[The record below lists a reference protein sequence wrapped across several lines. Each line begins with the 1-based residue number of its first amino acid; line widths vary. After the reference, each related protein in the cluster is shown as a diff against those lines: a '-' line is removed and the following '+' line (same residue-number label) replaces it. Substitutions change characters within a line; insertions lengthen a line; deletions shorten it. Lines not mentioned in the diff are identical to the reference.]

1 MEIGIGIPN
10 SVRGTTGPQL
20 LEWARRADAAGF
32 SSMGS
37 IGAVS
42 YPSYE
47 ELTVFAAAGAVTERI
62 RFVSNILIAPARS
75 TAELAKQAATVQQL
89 TSGRLTLGLGVG
101 WRESDFRL
109 TGRDFAERGRRFD
122 EQLAGLRRAWA
133 GKPLMDGTRPAAP
146 DPGPSGGVPLLIGG
160 MSNATLRRVVE
171 HGVGWTAGGAPPDA
185 IREFAAKVRAAWTNA
200 GRDGEPKIVA
210 LAYFALGDTEKDSR
224 AYLLDYYEPMG
235 EDMAQM
241 VAGSALRTPQA
252 IKGAIATF
260 ADLGVDELIL
270 DPTVSDPDQADRLAD
285 VAL

>member
-1 MEIGIGIPN
+1 M
-10 SVRGTTGPQL
+10 
-20 LEWARRADAAGF
+20 
-32 SSMGS
+32 
-37 IGAVS
+37 
-42 YPSYE
+42 
-47 ELTVFAAAGAVTERI
+47 
-62 RFVSNILIAPARS
+62 
-75 TAELAKQAATVQQL
+75 
-89 TSGRLTLGLGVG
+89 
-101 WRESDFRL
+101 
-109 TGRDFAERGRRFD
+109 
-122 EQLAGLRRAWA
+122 
-133 GKPLMDGTRPAAP
+133 
-146 DPGPSGGVPLLIGG
+146 LIGG

-185 IREFAAKVRAAWTNA
+185 IREFAAKVRAAWTNV

-224 AYLLDYYEPMG
+224 AYLLDYYEPLG

-252 IKGAIATF
+252 IKGAIANF